1 MTDAKEEPNSAAA
14 LRVLTLDGGGAKG
27 FYTLGVLKEIE
38 AMVGAPCTRSSTWS
52 SAPVPERSSRR

>member
-1 MTDAKEEPNSAAA
+1 MVESKDDSTSPAL

-38 AMVGAPCTRSSTWS
+38 AMVGCLRTRRRWS
-52 SAPVPERSSRR
+52 NNLWPRPKAA